1 MNNTV
6 MSIPTNDQCITHEM
20 ISAWQKALHIRMKM
34 IKDLKYHIAKTED
47 LITRSAKGENIEG
60 LINLDLEIFIK
71 KSTKKY
77 QQLIGLNINAANVKK
92 EMEEF
97 HNILN
102 SMLCK
107 LND

>member
-1 MNNTV
+1 MKNTV
-6 MSIPTNDQCITHEM
+6 MSIPTNDQCIRDEM
-20 ISAWQKALHIRMKM
+20 KVTFRKTINLRKKM
-34 IKDLKYHIAKTED
+34 IEDLKYHIAKTED

-60 LINLDLEIFIK
+60 LINLDLEVFIK

-97 HNILN
+97 HNTIN
-102 SMLCK
+102 RIFSK